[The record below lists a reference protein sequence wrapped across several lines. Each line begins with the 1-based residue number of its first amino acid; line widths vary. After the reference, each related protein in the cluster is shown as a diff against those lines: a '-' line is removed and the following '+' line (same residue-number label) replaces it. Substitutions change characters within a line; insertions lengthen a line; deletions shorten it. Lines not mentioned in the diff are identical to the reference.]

1 MWTSIKRGGRVKMK
15 TTKIITVLGGLA
27 LASVIV
33 HKASKQ
39 YRLMP
44 IECST
49 KKNSRD
55 TSKSKINSKENER
68 ICSVDDRSINF

>member
-1 MWTSIKRGGRVKMK
+1 MK

-27 LASVIV
+27 LAGVIV

-44 IECST
+44 IKCST
-49 KKNSRD
+49 TKNSRD
-55 TSKSKINSKENER
+55 TSKSKINSKEYVGR
-68 ICSVDDRSINF
+68 H